1 MPGKSWPMV
10 GRAWGRTNSGTT
22 RKLKGSRVSG
32 IARNAS
38 RSSTDG
44 NANPRSQLLPS
55 GSLGHTGVG
64 RREDR
69 SGRANPRARA
79 RWFPRPALSDRGKV
93 DVRPRCVPM
102 ARATQLMSQHKWI
115 GRFLSPNRFL
125 EPIQKVVESEESTVI
140 HCWAPESKQG
150 GARCG
155 RLNIAAHRI

>member
-38 RSSTDG
+38 RSSTED

-64 RREDR
+64 RQLGFATTLCRLSNAVVDGDLTTGAPNR
-69 SGRANPRARA
+69 PTFLG
-79 RWFPRPALSDRGKV
+79 FPVVPVPAL
-93 DVRPRCVPM
+93 
-102 ARATQLMSQHKWI
+102 
-115 GRFLSPNRFL
+115 
-125 EPIQKVVESEESTVI
+125 
-140 HCWAPESKQG
+140 
-150 GARCG
+150 
-155 RLNIAAHRI
+155 